1 VSDPVPEWATQSGF
15 DVRVAW
21 GPEGIRA
28 LAAGVTHLVLID
40 ILRFTT
46 ALGVATARGA
56 AVQPALW
63 PFDAAGVADGVVVV
77 ADGSLPRALSLSP
90 GSLDGVGRGEHIVL
104 PSANGS
110 HCSSLAAATGRP
122 VVGACLRNAAAV
134 GLWLMDRQGPVG
146 VIACG
151 ERWPDGSLRPAV
163 EDLIGAGAVVAV
175 LAGTRSRSPEAEA
188 ARVAFEA
195 AAGDLAT
202 VLAEC
207 ASGRELRARGLG
219 DDIAWAAAS
228 DVSDAVAVLGDDG
241 AYRAG

>member
-21 GPEGIRA
+21 GPAGIGA
-28 LAAGVTHLVLID
+28 LAAGVSAVVLVD

-46 ALGVATARGA
+46 ALDVATACGA
-56 AVQPALW
+56 AVQPAPW
-63 PFDAAGVADGVVVV
+63 PFDAAGVDDGVEV
-77 ADGSLPRALSLSP
+77 ADGSGPRALSLSP
-90 GSLDGVGRGEHIVL
+90 GSLAGVGPGQRIVL
-104 PSANGS
+104 PSANGA
-110 HCSSLAAATGRP
+110 HCSSLATATGRT
-122 VVGACLRNAAAV
+122 VAGACLRNAASV
-134 GLWLMDRQGPVG
+134 GAWLLHRDGPVG

-175 LAGTRSRSPEAEA
+175 LARTRSCSPEAAA

-202 VLAEC
+202 VLADC

-219 DDIAWAAAS
+219 DDITWAAAS
-228 DVSDAVAVLGDDG
+228 GVSDAVPVLGDDG
-241 AYRAG
+241 AYRAA